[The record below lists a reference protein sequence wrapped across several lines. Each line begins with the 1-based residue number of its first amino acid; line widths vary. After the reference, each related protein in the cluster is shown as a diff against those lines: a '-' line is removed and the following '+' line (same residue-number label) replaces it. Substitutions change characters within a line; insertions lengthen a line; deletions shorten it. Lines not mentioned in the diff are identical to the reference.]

1 VTHFEKATS
10 LMDSDFHGWGML
22 TTCYFG
28 LGDKESARDTAKM
41 TLKQVEQVLAHDPS
55 NGAAISFGVSAL
67 AALGE
72 QDRAREW
79 MERALLIDPDNLNM
93 RYNFACAFARDF
105 KDRDAAI
112 RMLDSSL
119 SRSKGSIGAAEF
131 DPDLESIHDDP
142 RFKKIIADAKE
153 RLGIGGGAASQV
165 PVETTRIA

>member
-1 VTHFEKATS
+1 
-10 LMDSDFHGWGML
+10 
-22 TTCYFG
+22 
-28 LGDKESARDTAKM
+28 
-41 TLKQVEQVLAHDPS
+41 
-55 NGAAISFGVSAL
+55 
-67 AALGE
+67 
-72 QDRAREW
+72 